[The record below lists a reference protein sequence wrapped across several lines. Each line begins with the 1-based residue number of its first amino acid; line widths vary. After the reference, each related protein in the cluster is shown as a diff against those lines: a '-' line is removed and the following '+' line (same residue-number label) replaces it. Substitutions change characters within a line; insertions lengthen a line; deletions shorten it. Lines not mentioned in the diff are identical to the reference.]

1 MKLKPLWG
9 LLVTDVVIIGAG
21 FIGMSFA
28 LAAHKQGFD
37 VEVYDKAAAPVL
49 PTTATSQV
57 IAVNPASAEF
67 LSGIG
72 VWNLI
77 PERFVTRYDQMSV
90 FDGQGSGSIS
100 FTAEEGGQ
108 PCLGY
113 IVDQVALRV
122 AMSECAL
129 SQGLEVKWTE
139 TVDIDALQTD
149 LLVAAD
155 GAHSAT
161 REKLGLKKIGYSY
174 DQSATVCVAQFGSE
188 LIEERGQKAYQ
199 WFCDSGP
206 LALLPLGDQG
216 QFAVVWSS
224 SEDMAAISET
234 AFISA
239 LEDSTEN
246 KLGRV
251 HGVSSR
257 HSFPLMQ
264 QQAWRYVT
272 QGAVLLGDA
281 AHAIHPLAGQG
292 ANLGFADASCLVTE
306 LCAAR
311 LEGRGIGD
319 LDVLKRFE
327 TKRKTENHL
336 AALAMEGFHRLFT
349 SDSSIIGLVRSRG
362 LRLVNENK
370 TLKRLA
376 ISVASGRV

>member
-1 MKLKPLWG
+1 MSE
-9 LLVTDVVIIGAG
+9 VVVIGAG

-28 LAAHKQGFD
+28 LAAHRQGFD

-49 PTTATSQV
+49 PEATTSQV

-67 LSGIG
+67 LESIG

-77 PERFVTRYDQMSV
+77 PYRFVTQYDQMSV
-90 FDGQGSGSIS
+90 FDGQGTGSIS
-100 FTAEEGGQ
+100 FTSEEAAL

-113 IVDQVALRV
+113 IVDQIALRV
-122 AMSECAL
+122 AMSECAM
-129 SQGLEVKWTE
+129 SQGLSVRWAE
-139 TVDIDALQTD
+139 TVDIDELQRD

-161 REKLGLKKIGYSY
+161 REKLGLKKMGYSY
-174 DQSATVCVAQFGSE
+174 DQKATVCVAEFGQELSE
-188 LIEERGQKAYQ
+188 GSGQQAYQ
-199 WFCDSGP
+199 WFRDSGP
-206 LALLPLGDQG
+206 LALLPLCDKGK
-216 QFAVVWSS
+216 FAVVWSNR
-224 SEDMAAISET
+224 EDMASISET

-239 LEDSTEN
+239 LEASTEDM
-246 KLGRV
+246 LGRV
-251 HGVSSR
+251 LSVTQL

-272 QGAVLLGDA
+272 EGAVLLGDA

-306 LCAAR
+306 LCAAK

-319 LDVLKRFE
+319 LGVLKRYE
-327 TKRKTENHL
+327 QKRKMENHL
-336 AALAMEGFHRLFT
+336 TALAMEGFHRLFT
-349 SDSSIIGLVRSRG
+349 SDSTIVGLVRSRG

>member
-1 MKLKPLWG
+1 
-9 LLVTDVVIIGAG
+9 
-21 FIGMSFA
+21 MSFA
-28 LAAHKQGFD
+28 LAAHKQGFG
-37 VEVYDKAAAPVL
+37 VEVYDMAAAPVL
-49 PTTATSQV
+49 PKAATSQV
-57 IAVNPASAEF
+57 IAINPVSAEF
-67 LSGIG
+67 LAQIG
-72 VWNLI
+72 VWDLI
-77 PERFVTRYDQMSV
+77 PDRFVTRYEQMSV

-100 FTAEEGGQ
+100 FTAEEGGL

-113 IVDQVALRV
+113 IVDQLALRV

-139 TVDIDALQTD
+139 TAEIDELQRD

-161 REKLGLKKIGYSY
+161 REKLGLKKMGYSY
-174 DQSATVCVAQFGSE
+174 DQSATVCVAEFGQEFSK
-188 LIEERGQKAYQ
+188 ERWRHAYQ

-206 LALLPLGDQG
+206 LALLPL
-216 QFAVVWSS
+216 S
-224 SEDMAAISET
+224 SEDIASIGEIE
-234 AFISA
+234 FISA
-239 LEDSTEN
+239 LEESTEG

-251 HGVSSR
+251 HGVSPR

-264 QQAWRYVT
+264 QQAWRYVSE
-272 QGAVLLGDA
+272 GAVLLGDA

-292 ANLGFADASCLVTE
+292 ANLGFSDASCLVTE
-306 LCAAR
+306 LCSAR

-319 LDVLKRFE
+319 LGVLKRYE
-327 TKRKTENHL
+327 KKRKIENHA

-349 SDSSIIGLVRSRG
+349 SDSSIVGLVRSRG

-370 TLKRLA
+370 ILKRLA

>member
-1 MKLKPLWG
+1 MS
-9 LLVTDVVIIGAG
+9 DVVIIGAG

-28 LAAHKQGFD
+28 LAAHKQGFG
-37 VEVYDKAAAPVL
+37 VEVYDRAAAPVL
-49 PTTATSQV
+49 PKAATSQV
-57 IAVNPASAEF
+57 IAVNPVSAEF
-67 LSGIG
+67 LAQIG
-72 VWNLI
+72 VWDLI
-77 PERFVTRYDQMSV
+77 PDRFVTRYDQMSV

-100 FTAEEGGQ
+100 FTAEEGGL

-113 IVDQVALRV
+113 IVDQLALRV

-139 TVDIDALQTD
+139 TAEIDELQRD

-161 REKLGLKKIGYSY
+161 REKLGLKKVGYSY
-174 DQSATVCVAQFGSE
+174 NQRATVCVAEFSQE
-188 LIEERGQKAYQ
+188 LSQECGRQAYQ

-206 LALLPLGDQG
+206 LALLPLSDRGK
-216 QFAVVWSS
+216 FAVVWSS
-224 SEDMAAISET
+224 SEDIASIGEIE
-234 AFISA
+234 FISA
-239 LEDSTEN
+239 LEESTEG

-251 HGVSSR
+251 HGVSPR

-264 QQAWRYVT
+264 QQAWRYVSE
-272 QGAVLLGDA
+272 GAVLLGDA

-292 ANLGFADASCLVTE
+292 ANLGFSDASCLVTE
-306 LCAAR
+306 LCSAR

-319 LDVLKRFE
+319 LGVLKRYE
-327 TKRKTENHL
+327 KKRKIENQA

-349 SDSSIIGLVRSRG
+349 SDSSIVGLFRSRG

>member
-1 MKLKPLWG
+1 M
-9 LLVTDVVIIGAG
+9 TDLVIIGAG
-21 FIGMSFA
+21 FVGMSFA
-28 LAAHKQGFD
+28 LAAYKQGFGA
-37 VEVYDKAAAPVL
+37 EVYDKGVAPVL
-49 PTTATSQV
+49 PKTATSQV

-77 PERFVTRYDQMSV
+77 PDRFVTRYDQMSV

-100 FTAEEGGQ
+100 FTAEEGGL

-122 AMSECAL
+122 AMNECAL

-139 TVDIDALQTD
+139 TVDIDELQTD

-174 DQSATVCVAQFGSE
+174 DQRATVCVAQFGRE
-188 LIEERGQKAYQ
+188 FIGQQGQKAYQ

-206 LALLPLGDQG
+206 LALLPLSDQG
-216 QFAVVWSS
+216 KFAVVWSS
-224 SEDMAAISET
+224 SVDMASISET
-234 AFISA
+234 AFVSA
-239 LEDSTEN
+239 LEDSTEEE
-246 KLGRV
+246 LGSV
-251 HGVSSR
+251 QGVSSR

-272 QGAVLLGDA
+272 EGALLLGDA

-311 LEGRGIGD
+311 LEGKGVGD
-319 LDVLKRFE
+319 LGVLRRYEK
-327 TKRKTENHL
+327 KRKTENHI
-336 AALAMEGFHRLFT
+336 ASLAMEGFHQLFM
-349 SDSSIIGLVRSRG
+349 SDSSIVGMVRSRG
-362 LRLVNENK
+362 LRFVNENK